1 MMSFCSGAG
10 PGEVPDGELKL
21 AKGVTIF
28 GSGQFVR
35 LPSGFDAEGNCRFEP
50 GCAVGEVD
58 LAPLP
63 KWLAA
68 KIRPPADDDPSD
80 EMWVSPMA
88 FDRYFIPFN
97 SIAVP
102 AGAPCNAEKVKL
114 IARSIKVT
122 GLPTPLTVRQLSDC
136 WFALLSDPHQ
146 LEARKK
152 RGMDAC
158 ECIVLKVDETDG
170 RLWQIAELLRQPKLS
185 PLDWAELVME
195 WVRLVREK
203 VSDSGTLSA
212 VRSRMTRDSPR
223 PNAFSAFRAPKC
235 NAPNKSWASP
245 TRPRPRFGDSTFGSS
260 GIFSRSRSCL
270 QASRSPLCN
279 SWRGRRSGPCP
290 FAGVPHRLRIPESA
304 PVPDHEP
311 AAPLAE
317 EPAGAEQVTEDKAEG
332 QEGELMDSPST
343 TPPEIV
349 DPPELDGEQQYVAF
363 KARWLQC
370 CVADFKALPA
380 AMQARFAAELLSMA
394 ALAAGNSE
402 GPR

>member
-1 MMSFCSGAG
+1 MSFCSGAG

-68 KIRPPADDDPSD
+68 RIRPPADDDPSD

-88 FDRYFIPFN
+88 FDRYFIPFD

-114 IARSIKVT
+114 IAESIKVT

-203 VSDSGTLSA
+203 GARLGHPVGGPQPHDKGFSEAERVLGVSRTEMQRAEQIVGISDAAKAEIRRLNLRVKRDILKVAKLPPGEQVAIVQQLAGPKVRTVPVRGGSAPTADS
-212 VRSRMTRDSPR
+212 
-223 PNAFSAFRAPKC
+223 
-235 NAPNKSWASP
+235 
-245 TRPRPRFGDSTFGSS
+245 
-260 GIFSRSRSCL
+260 
-270 QASRSPLCN
+270 
-279 SWRGRRSGPCP
+279 
-290 FAGVPHRLRIPESA
+290 ESA